1 MSGAE
6 RQGRAPADQD
16 VRQRVVH
23 DLDTSF
29 FLEAGAGAGK
39 TRVMVERI
47 IETVR
52 RGKAEL
58 REIVGI
64 TFTEKAAGELR
75 ARVRRGLT
83 DALAESVDAG
93 ERERLRA
100 AQEQVDAAHI
110 ETIHAFASSL
120 LHERPFEARLDPYF
134 GVLDQLGQT
143 LDLEDAWNDWIW
155 SELDRSHAD
164 SLEEVLSYGLDVAH
178 IREAAE
184 QVSRYRDLD
193 APDRDGGGD
202 APDPHETL
210 ERWITDAQRVADAYA
225 EVEDKPEMLGRSA
238 ALLDGLRALR
248 DSEGEAGTLTR
259 RLAQF
264 AADESI
270 RPPRKYKRNAA
281 ARELWDE
288 AAERRSEFADAVR
301 RGALGRL
308 LRALGDFVGWHA
320 DRRRGRGA
328 LSFDDLLLYARNLI
342 RDHARARRHFRERY
356 KTLLIDEFQDT
367 DPLQAELVLLLAS
380 AEDTNDWRQ
389 ARPAAG
395 KLFMVGDPKQS
406 IYRFRRADIGIFQQ
420 VRRLFEETAAA
431 EPGAA
436 AVERLGVNFRS
447 RANLVEWAN
456 SAFPQILQREEEYPS
471 AQAEYDAPIAA
482 HRADGGPG
490 VAVIESPQVFERVAE
505 AREAEAE
512 LLPRVIHALTQDR
525 AGFGRLP
532 CGGCA
537 ECDTNEAC
545 AAPRPPRM
553 DDIAVL
559 VRSRTEIDRYT
570 NAFDVHGI
578 PYHLDSG
585 RGFFTRP
592 EVRDLTNILMA
603 VDDPTDEVAVMS
615 ALKTPLAS
623 ASDQELFDYVY
634 CRNNGRRARFTLD
647 EKAVPEEYDGP
658 LRDGFAQ
665 LRALREGLRNRS
677 LPQFVEFVLRES
689 RLLDAQFA
697 HGTHGDDRAAN
708 LLMLVHRAADFVEA
722 ADDSLRPFVQWLAQR
737 RDQDLSEAESATSE
751 HVDNVVRVLTIHQ
764 AKGLE
769 FPIVIVPKLGDGT
782 RDTTRITVDRERDTF
797 EIQVGPKPKG
807 FHTAGFEPER
817 EAAYAEAESRRLL
830 YVAATRAEDWLI
842 LPHYLSARSSGAT
855 FASFLEEPLATA
867 SPDHVLALGPDQFD
881 AFEAA
886 KSEPVAVPHEQVV
899 ESWRTRR
906 EDALAKGAV
915 DVETVAPS
923 AGGHD
928 QEKAAREA
936 GTAQD
941 EDDDDAGPAA
951 RGEYVPPASTR
962 ADALRRGQAV
972 HRTLELAD
980 PDDPERSAATA
991 RRVAEEHSLDPD
1003 ELAGEVL
1010 RTLGTELMRRA
1021 AAAQER
1027 HFELP
1032 LVQAVDGAADGATSG
1047 TTKITEGI
1055 ADLVFREAGGW
1066 VVVDFK
1072 SDRSVDAE
1080 RERGYQAQ
1088 VAAYAR
1094 ILAAAG
1100 EPVQEGW
1107 LLYTHRGAQKA
1118 VPLDRS
1124 EAN

>member
-143 LDLEDAWNDWIW
+143 LDLEEAWNDWIW

-184 QVSRYRDLD
+184 QVSRYRDLTSPAD
-193 APDRDGGGD
+193 SDDSGE
-202 APDPHETL
+202 APDPWETL
-210 ERWITDAQRVADAYA
+210 ESWIDDAQRIADAYA
-225 EVEDKPEMLGRSA
+225 EVEDRPEMLERA
-238 ALLDGLRALR
+238 AAPLDGLRALR
-248 DSEGEAGTLTR
+248 DSEGDASTLAR
-259 RLAQF
+259 RMAQF
-264 AADESI
+264 AIDESI

-288 AAERRSEFADAVR
+288 AAEQRSEYADAVR
-301 RGALGRL
+301 RGALNRL

-320 DRRRGRGA
+320 NRRRGRGA

-342 RDHARARRHFRERY
+342 REHPRARRHFRERY

-456 SAFPQILQREEEYPS
+456 SAFPQILQREEDYPS

-482 HRADGGPG
+482 HRAGGGPG
-490 VAVIESPQVFERVAE
+490 VAVVESPQVFEHVAE

-532 CGGCA
+532 CGACAGC
-537 ECDTNEAC
+537 DVNEAC
-545 AAPRPPRM
+545 AAQRPPRM

-570 NAFDVHGI
+570 NAFDLHGI

-647 EKAVPEEYDGP
+647 QHAVPEEYDGP

-708 LLMLVHRAADFVEA
+708 LLMLVHRAADFVAA

-751 HVDNVVRVLTIHQ
+751 HVDNVVRILTIHQ

-769 FPIVIVPKLGDGT
+769 FPIVIIPKLGDGT

-807 FHTAGFEPER
+807 FHTAGFDPER

-855 FASFLEEPLATA
+855 FASFLKEPLATA
-867 SPDHVLALGPDQFD
+867 SPDHVIAVGPDQFD

-886 KSEPVAVPHEQVV
+886 KTEPIEVPHEQVV
-899 ESWRTRR
+899 EIWRTRR
-906 EDALAKGAV
+906 EDALAAGAV
-915 DVETVAPS
+915 DVETIAPS
-923 AGGHD
+923 AGSHD
-928 QEKAAREA
+928 DEKAARETGA
-936 GTAQD
+936 AQD

-962 ADALRRGQAV
+962 AAALRRGKAV
-972 HRTLELAD
+972 HRALELAD
-980 PDDPERSAATA
+980 QDDPERSAATA
-991 RRVAEEHSLDPD
+991 RRIAEEYSLNPE
-1003 ELAGEVL
+1003 ELAEEVL
-1010 RTLGTELMRRA
+1010 RTLATDLMRRA
-1021 AAAQER
+1021 TAAQER

-1032 LVQAVDGAADGATSG
+1032 LVQAADGTTSG

-1055 ADLVFREAGGW
+1055 ADLAFREPDGW

-1072 SDRSVDAE
+1072 SDRSRDAE

-1100 EPVQEGW
+1100 EPVREGW
-1107 LLYTHRGAQKA
+1107 LLYTYRGTQTA
-1118 VPLDRS
+1118 VPLDSS

>member
-1 MSGAE
+1 MSSAE
-6 RQGRAPADQD
+6 QNGRAPADQD
-16 VRQRVVH
+16 VRRRVVH

-83 DALAESVDAG
+83 DALAESVDAD

-143 LDLEDAWNDWIW
+143 LDLEEAWNDWIW
-155 SELDRSHAD
+155 SELDSSHAA

-184 QVSRYRDLD
+184 QVSRYRDLSVPAD
-193 APDRDGGGD
+193 GDGSGGGGD
-202 APDPHETL
+202 PRETL
-210 ERWITDAQRVADAYA
+210 ERWIADAQRVADAYA
-225 EVEDKPEMLGRSA
+225 EVEDKPDALSRTA
-238 ALLDGLRALR
+238 ALLEGLRALR
-248 DSEGEAGTLTR
+248 DSEGDAKTLAR
-259 RLAQF
+259 RMAQF

-270 RPPRKYKRNAA
+270 RPPRKYKRNAE

-288 AAERRSEFADAVR
+288 AALRRGEFADAVR

-308 LRALGDFVGWHA
+308 LGALGHFVEWHA
-320 DRRRGRGA
+320 ERRRRR
-328 LSFDDLLLYARNLI
+328 LSFDDLLLYARDLI
-342 RDHARARRHFRERY
+342 REQPPARRHFRERY

-380 AEDTNDWRQ
+380 AEDTNDWRK

-431 EPGAA
+431 EPGSA

-447 RANLVEWAN
+447 RANLAEWAN
-456 SAFPQILQREEEYPS
+456 SAFPEILRREEDYPS
-471 AQAEYDAPIAA
+471 AQAEYGAPIAA
-482 HRADGGPG
+482 HRAGGGAG
-490 VAVIESPQVFERVAE
+490 VAVVESPQLFDRVAE

-512 LLPRVIHALTQDR
+512 LLPRMIHALTEDR
-525 AGFGRLP
+525 AGFGQLP
-532 CGGCA
+532 CGVCA
-537 ECDTNEAC
+537 ACDANEVC
-545 AAPRPPRM
+545 AAPRAPRM

-634 CRNNGRRARFTLD
+634 CRSDGPRSRFTLD
-647 EKAVPEEYDGP
+647 AGAVPDEYEGP
-658 LRDGFAQ
+658 LRDGFER

-689 RLLDAQFA
+689 QLLDAQFA

-737 RDQDLSEAESATSE
+737 RGQDLSEAESATSE

-782 RDTTRITVDRERDTF
+782 RDTTRIMVDRERDTF
-797 EIQVGPKPKG
+797 EIQVGAKSAG
-807 FHTAGFEPER
+807 FHTAGFDPER
-817 EAAYAEAESRRLL
+817 EAAYSEAESRRLL
-830 YVAATRAEDWLI
+830 YVAATRAEDWLV
-842 LPHYLSARSSGAT
+842 LPHYLSVRSSGAT
-855 FASFLEEPLATA
+855 FASFLEESLATA
-867 SPDHVLALGPDQFD
+867 SPDHVIAVGPDQFD

-886 KSEPVAVPHEQVV
+886 KAEPIDVPHEAIV
-899 ESWRTRR
+899 EGWRTRR
-906 EDALAKGAV
+906 EAALTAGTV

-928 QEKAAREA
+928 AEKAARES
-936 GTAQD
+936 GVAQD
-941 EDDDDAGPAA
+941 DDDDAGPAA
-951 RGEYVPPASTR
+951 RGEYVPPASVR
-962 ADALRRGQAV
+962 SDALRRGKAV
-972 HRTLELAD
+972 HRALELAD
-980 PDDPERSAATA
+980 LDDPERSAATA
-991 RRVAEEHSLDPD
+991 RRVADEYGLAPE

-1010 RTLGTELMRRA
+1010 RTLGTDLMRRA
-1021 AAAQER
+1021 ASAQER

-1032 LVQAVDGAADGATSG
+1032 LVQAVGGAGDEA
-1047 TTKITEGI
+1047 TKITEGI
-1055 ADLVFREAGGW
+1055 ADLAFREADGW

-1080 RERGYQAQ
+1080 REQRYRAQ
-1088 VAAYAR
+1088 VGAYAR

-1100 EPVQEGW
+1100 EPVREAW
-1107 LLYTHRGAQKA
+1107 LLYTYRGTQKA
-1118 VPLDRS
+1118 VPLDTS